1 MEMGTHVFAESLS
14 IFNVKRIPSE
24 TIRAATDANIMTFGD
39 NQKLPLL
46 LRKEIE
52 MGYSVVSNAVA
63 MTGFAVL

>member
-1 MEMGTHVFAESLS
+1 MEMGTHVFAVSFCTL
-14 IFNVKRIPSE
+14 NVKRMPSE

-39 NQKLPLL
+39 SQKLPLL
-46 LRKEIE
+46 LKKEID